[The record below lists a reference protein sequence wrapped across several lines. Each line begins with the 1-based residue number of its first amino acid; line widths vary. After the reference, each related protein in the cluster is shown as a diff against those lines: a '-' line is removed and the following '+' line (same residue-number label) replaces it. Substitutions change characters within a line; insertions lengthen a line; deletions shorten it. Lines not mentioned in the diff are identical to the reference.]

1 MDLYSAFRSEDTE
14 ALSLSIVISLMSVD
28 HFTVYMRGEITR
40 LCHSEICAKI
50 GSCLSL
56 YSF

>member
-1 MDLYSAFRSEDTE
+1 
-14 ALSLSIVISLMSVD
+14 MSVD

-56 YSF
+56 YLFKYKKMELGSQSFNLAHRYAR